1 MEHNAVK
8 AVKKFF
14 ESVNSLLGLSVKCE
28 IQVLDRG
35 KFPICRRNGCLAVV
49 PSFFEYPDLRDSVR
63 KVLMS
68 ELYSCYYLDKEKSG
82 KLDINPGF
90 MAKGICQ
97 TMGIA
102 FMSDDEIEHDL
113 RIIRRILFDDIENG
127 CYFAV
132 GQKLRESAFVSYEV
146 VDIVRKG
153 EEETLVTVRPIG
165 HNLGK
170 PERIMTEE
178 ELYQRCCNYRNLKD
192 EKVDMRSNLVVISG
206 PSGVGKDTIVKELLK
221 RYPNINKTVSVTTRT
236 KRSNETDGVDYYFVS
251 KEQFYEYQINGSLV
265 EYELYDG
272 DYYGTLYS
280 EVDRHSEKEPLIL
293 VIDVR
298 GRRSVMMRYPMVK
311 SIFIAPPSIETLK
324 KRIVSRNEN
333 SNDEVKHRLTVAEEE
348 LEQATKY
355 DYTIINEDLE
365 YTVKQVSDIINC
377 GEVHK
382 YG

>member
-8 AVKKFF
+8 AVKEFF

-28 IQVLDRG
+28 IQVLERG

-49 PSFFEYPDLRDSVR
+49 PLFFEHPDLKDNVR

-82 KLDINPGF
+82 RLDINPGF

-97 TMGIA
+97 AMGIS
-102 FMSDDEIEHDL
+102 FLSDDEIEYDL
-113 RIIRRILFDDIENG
+113 RNIRRMLFDDTENG

-146 VDIVRKG
+146 VDIVRDG

-170 PERIMTEE
+170 SERIMTEE

-192 EKVDMRSNLVVISG
+192 EKVDMRRNLVVISG
-206 PSGVGKDTIVKELLK
+206 PSGVGKDTIVKELLA

-236 KRSNETDGVDYYFVS
+236 KRSNETDGVDYYFVT
-251 KEQFYEYQINGSLV
+251 KEQFYEYQMNGSLV

-272 DYYGTLYS
+272 NYYGTLYE
-280 EVDRHSEKEPLIL
+280 EVERYTENEPLIL
-293 VIDVR
+293 VIDIR
-298 GRRSVMMRYPMVK
+298 GRRSVMMRYPMAKAV
-311 SIFIAPPSIETLK
+311 FIAPPSFEVLK
-324 KRIVSRNEN
+324 ARITSRKEN
-333 SNDEVKHRLTVAEEE
+333 SPAEIEHRLTVATDEI
-348 LEQATKY
+348 EQATKY
-355 DYTIINEDLE
+355 DYVVTNEDVEICVRQLA
-365 YTVKQVSDIINC
+365 DIVNQK
-377 GEVHK
+377 V
-382 YG
+382 